1 MHGVALK
8 GIAVLKEC
16 LEPIKDP
23 KTVDLLLVNY
33 FENAMKFCVST
44 KDQTAVINKFN
55 EHFEDWKMDS
65 KGSLASSAQEHSE
78 PFDILKLLFIISLVK
93 SFKIMKIKL
102 ILLTLYVMQV
112 IFSFFQKRDRQV
124 GSFFINMPLFENIII
139 TFDHKN

>member
-8 GIAVLKEC
+8 GIAVLKDC

-78 PFDILKLLFIISLVK
+78 PFDILKFCDQYSPLGYELPVF
-93 SFKIMKIKL
+93 KL
-102 ILLTLYVMQV
+102 ISKKKQSK
-112 IFSFFQKRDRQV
+112 IDRNRKRHEEQ
-124 GSFFINMPLFENIII
+124 
-139 TFDHKN
+139 T